1 MEVRMGGKKLRLAS
15 GLALVVGVAAIAA
28 SPAAA
33 KGGSH
38 GHKNKSATPV
48 VKVLATGLHNP
59 RHVSIGSSHEILV
72 AEAGQ
77 GGGLDCTTKVFTG
90 PEGGP
95 NCIGLTGSIAR
106 IGKHGKV
113 TRIVTGLPSMGD
125 AQTTLDDDNDPATP
139 DIIVPGG
146 GRSLGPSS
154 VLRVGGHKIVATIGG
169 PGPSG
174 AGAIAAGNDITGL
187 GTLMQFDTK
196 KSRKHGSKGKKV
208 KAKLLADLYAFETAN
223 DPDGAISGGTPG
235 PDSDPT
241 DVTKFDGGYAVA
253 DAGGN
258 SVVTVKRK
266 SVAALSVF
274 AGVSVSPPAFL
285 GLPDPFVAQSVPTAV
300 IKYKDDAEGDDTVLV
315 TELTGF
321 PFIPGAAR
329 IHRVDEHGNQTVFA
343 GGFTNIMDIVRGK
356 HGDLWVLSIDDDS
369 LFPPIGPSTDG
380 AVYRLAKNGTSTK
393 LALPAGTL
401 TEPGGIEFDKRS
413 NSLLI
418 TNKGTHAVDGELL
431 QIKLPKGK

>member
-1 MEVRMGGKKLRLAS
+1 MGGKKLRLAS

-59 RHVSIGSSHEILV
+59 RHVSIGSRHEILV

-77 GGGLDCTTKVFTG
+77 GGGLDCTTKVFVG

-95 NCIGLTGSIAR
+95 NCIGMTGSIAR
-106 IGKHGKV
+106 IGRHGKL

-125 AQTTLDDDNDPATP
+125 AQTMADDDNDPATP
-139 DIIVPGG
+139 DVVVPGG

-154 VLRVGGHKIVATIGG
+154 VLRIGGHKIVATIGG

-174 AGAIAAGNDITGL
+174 PAAIAEGNDITGL
-187 GTLMQFDTK
+187 GTLQQFDVR
-196 KSRKHGSKGKKV
+196 KSRKHGHKNDKV
-208 KAKLLADLYAFETAN
+208 RAKVLADLYAFEAAN
-223 DPDGAISGGTPG
+223 DPDGAVSGGSPG
-235 PDSDPT
+235 ADSDVT
-241 DVTKFDGGYAVA
+241 DVTRFEGGYAVS

-258 SVVTVKRK
+258 SVVTVRHKT
-266 SVAALSVF
+266 VAALAVF
-274 AGVSVSPPAFL
+274 EGVTVSPPPVT
-285 GLPDPFVAQSVPTAV
+285 GLPPSFVAQSVPTAV
-300 IKYKDDAEGDDTVLV
+300 IRYKDDAEGDDTVLV
-315 TELTGF
+315 SELTGF

-380 AVYRLAKNGTSTK
+380 AVYRLAKDGTSTK

-401 TEPGGIEFDKRS
+401 TEPGGIEFDRHS
-413 NSLLI
+413 NSLLV
-418 TNKGTHAVDGELL
+418 TNKGTHAEDGELL
-431 QIKLPKGK
+431 RIKLPTGK

>member
-1 MEVRMGGKKLRLAS
+1 MGGTKLRLAS

-28 SPAAA
+28 APAGA
-33 KGGSH
+33 KGGH
-38 GHKNKSATPV
+38 GDGDGHNKNKSSVPV

-59 RHVSIGSSHEILV
+59 RHVSIGSRREILV

-106 IGKHGKV
+106 ISKHGKV

-125 AQTTLDDDNDPATP
+125 AQTSVDDDSNPATP
-139 DIIVPGG
+139 DLIVPGG

-154 VLRVGGHKIVATIGG
+154 VLRVGGHKLVATIGG

-196 KSRKHGSKGKKV
+196 KGV
-208 KAKLLADLYAFETAN
+208 KAKVLADLYAFETAN
-223 DPDGAISGGTPG
+223 DPDGTISGGSLG

-241 DVTKFDGGYAVA
+241 DVTRFEGGYAVS

-258 SVVTVKRK
+258 SVVTVKHK
-266 SVAALSVF
+266 TVALLSVF
-274 AGVSVSPPAFL
+274 EGVTVSPPAFT

-300 IKYKDDAEGDDTVLV
+300 IKFKDDAEGDDTVLV

-329 IHRVDEHGNQTVFA
+329 IHRVDEHGNQSVFA
-343 GGFTNIMDIVRGK
+343 TGFTNIMDIARGK

-380 AVYRLAKNGTSTK
+380 AIYRLSRSGVSTK
-393 LALPAGTL
+393 LVLPAGTL

-413 NSLLI
+413 NALLV
-418 TNKGTHAVDGELL
+418 TNKGTHAEDGELL
-431 QIKLPKGK
+431 RIKLPKGM